1 VLTGAFYLASRSTLT
16 RRLEKPIFGHFLLS
30 SNDISSYPTRICLI
44 GLLVFDYS
52 EELFDPFGDGDPIV
66 WDNICGRGFLCLSE
80 IKIILLYVLIFGYFR
95 ELLAVCVPLKLI

>member
-1 VLTGAFYLASRSTLT
+1 MTFPLTQRGYV
-16 RRLEKPIFGHFLLS
+16 
-30 SNDISSYPTRICLI
+30 NLI
-44 GLLVFDYS
+44 RLLVFDYS

-95 ELLAVCVPLKLI
+95 ELLAVSVCCYF